1 MAKPTQIQVVEA
13 LAHEID
19 TPEGYRILKACKRK
33 GRATKQDLRDIVG
46 VALKE
51 NPHCYNNPHI
61 RSMMDVDSMARRNPK
76 LNRVVIRENRGPLK
90 LKLRVKKLTKAAR
103 AKLPASAFV
112 FPRTRKYPINDM
124 AHGRLALI
132 YAMSPTNA
140 KDRKKVKAA
149 VFKKYPRL
157 KRWWNST
164 DWVKRHPKERAVLR
178 NTRGRRYLH

>member
-1 MAKPTQIQVVEA
+1 MPKPTQIQVVEA
-13 LAHEID
+13 IANEID
-19 TPEGYRILKACKRK
+19 VPAGYRILRACKRK
-33 GRATKQDLRDIVG
+33 GRASKQDLRDIVG

-51 NPHCYNNPHI
+51 NPHCYNNPQI
-61 RSMMDVDSMARRNPK
+61 RSMMDLDTVGRRNPK
-76 LNRVVIRENRGPLK
+76 LGKVIIRQNRGPLK

-103 AKLPASAFV
+103 ARLPASSFV

-140 KDRKKVKAA
+140 KDRKKVKSA
-149 VFKKYPRL
+149 VFKKYPSL

-164 DWVKRHPKERAVLR
+164 NWVKSHKGQRVK
-178 NTRGRRYLH
+178 